1 MLIEMVVKLEHEHND
16 IDLEEFEEGN
26 KELEEHLAKNKEEA
40 LVLLKKLFK
49 PLYGDRWSKEQD
61 EDVELLLK
69 SITDMAV
76 CESLID
82 VRLAF
87 LNYGEDE

>member
-1 MLIEMVVKLEHEHND
+1 MVVKLVEHEHND
-16 IDLEEFEEGN
+16 IDLNEFEEGN

-40 LVLLKKLFK
+40 LVVLKKLFK
-49 PLYGDRWSKEQD
+49 PLYGDKWSKEQD

-69 SITDMAV
+69 SIKDMAV
-76 CESLID
+76 CEALID

-87 LNYGEDE
+87 LNYGDEE